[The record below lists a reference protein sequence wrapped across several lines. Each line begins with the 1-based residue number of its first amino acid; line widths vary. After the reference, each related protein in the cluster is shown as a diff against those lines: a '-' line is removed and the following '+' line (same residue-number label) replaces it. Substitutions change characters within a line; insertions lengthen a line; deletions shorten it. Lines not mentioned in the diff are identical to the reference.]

1 MLGRTCYPAARFDS
15 WERRGAATGAP
26 TCAEMCA
33 SRGAALRRAMSL
45 SRRRRPRPL
54 LEALFDTAA
63 EMRAETRGLPPPPAL
78 PFPGSR
84 PVFARSLHNP
94 LTPLQ
99 RLHQRLQNLRTAAQP
114 PPLRVKATKP
124 PQMLSAAPEIS
135 HQGLLRRRRRRSSRP
150 LAGSA
155 GSRLLPCLPF
165 MPLAP
170 SARRLRRVDW
180 SEVLGEAAP
189 RPPPSQEAR
198 AAVDA
203 VPPRLLARQRQ
214 ARLGELPPEPPP
226 AAGRGGRRGRSNG
239 SRGGCSS

>member
-150 LAGSA
+150 LAWTGRLSRVSPPALPLLHASGSFSPPA
-155 GSRLLPCLPF
+155 PQGRLERSPRRSCPTPAAKPGSP
-165 MPLAP
+165 
-170 SARRLRRVDW
+170 RRCRRRP
-180 SEVLGEAAP
+180 AAP
-189 RPPPSQEAR
+189 LRP
-198 AAVDA
+198 AAA
-203 VPPRLLARQRQ
+203 GTPRRTA
-214 ARLGELPPEPPP
+214 AGA
-226 AAGRGGRRGRSNG
+226 AAGRRARGAAG
-239 SRGGCSS
+239 QEQWK